1 MLKHEVYQKAA
12 EVFGTVVGVA
22 GMVKV
27 MDDITTEDF
36 VGPEEYKKVSEYIDI
51 NDIICIPNEGMNIYN
66 DNLSDEDTKR
76 GDLYIIFNII
86 YPNKNIPKNIQI
98 NTNNNIIK
106 ISSNNDVSINNM
118 ELFTLLLEQ
127 KNNNNKNNK
136 QTIITKSTKNIS
148 LKTKNYIKMLLIQKN
163 DNIDIDIDI

>member
-1 MLKHEVYQKAA
+1 
-12 EVFGTVVGVA
+12 
-22 GMVKV
+22 
-27 MDDITTEDF
+27 MDEIVILLLMTCILIF
-36 VGPEEYKKVSEYIDI
+36 VI
-51 NDIICIPNEGMNIYN
+51 
-66 DNLSDEDTKR
+66 
-76 GDLYIIFNII
+76 IIFPHLGFNKQDAYNTIPVQKI
-86 YPNKNIPKNIQI
+86 SVSDNTLLNYSKQIKQSDIPNKNIPKNIQI

>member
-1 MLKHEVYQKAA
+1 
-12 EVFGTVVGVA
+12 
-22 GMVKV
+22 
-27 MDDITTEDF
+27 
-36 VGPEEYKKVSEYIDI
+36 
-51 NDIICIPNEGMNIYN
+51 
-66 DNLSDEDTKR
+66 
-76 GDLYIIFNII
+76 
-86 YPNKNIPKNIQI
+86 
-98 NTNNNIIK
+98 
-106 ISSNNDVSINNM
+106 M